1 MNTRQTWADNAKL
14 IGIFF
19 VILGHNELANK
30 GIENWILTFHMPLFF
45 LLSGYFV
52 KGDPEPFR
60 SWLAKYAK
68 RLLVPY
74 LFFHLVTF
82 PYDAY
87 KIWSNPE
94 LYHCEH
100 WWQLIT
106 KPLAGL
112 FTVKSTSYAIFTNLP
127 CWFFV
132 CLFIVAMLFYPA
144 KRQGC
149 TPRFLIGSSVLT
161 IVLFFALESL
171 DADLQL
177 YRIGAA
183 LLAYPFFAC
192 GYLLH
197 HHTQWIPKLEA
208 FPLWQLFVISV
219 TLYALL
225 AVVSPLNGSV
235 NFFTLDHG
243 YNIVLMYIN
252 AFIGT
257 MATIALAMSIHSNQ
271 KISALLGGGTAII
284 LGLHTPIQRLLKEV
298 VARLFSLPSHE
309 FSLLAGFTI
318 SLVVLL
324 IFIPIIPFIERHF
337 PACIG
342 KSKHPKTI

>member
-1 MNTRQTWADNAKL
+1 MNIRQTWADNAKL

-19 VILGHNELANK
+19 VILGHNEVANK

-87 KIWSNPE
+87 KIWSSPE
-94 LYHCEH
+94 LYQCEH

-161 IVLFFALESL
+161 MKPRRRKEMIFNTPVPTRCIHECRNHRPTQNMALEQNIPV
-171 DADLQL
+171 AE
-177 YRIGAA
+177 YRQTGCLTASCRIK
-183 LLAYPFFAC
+183 
-192 GYLLH
+192 
-197 HHTQWIPKLEA
+197 Q
-208 FPLWQLFVISV
+208 VI
-219 TLYALL
+219 Y
-225 AVVSPLNGSV
+225 
-235 NFFTLDHG
+235 
-243 YNIVLMYIN
+243 
-252 AFIGT
+252 
-257 MATIALAMSIHSNQ
+257 HSN
-271 KISALLGGGTAII
+271 INSIN
-284 LGLHTPIQRLLKEV
+284 E
-298 VARLFSLPSHE
+298 
-309 FSLLAGFTI
+309 
-318 SLVVLL
+318 
-324 IFIPIIPFIERHF
+324 
-337 PACIG
+337 
-342 KSKHPKTI
+342 